1 MGWTENYALR
11 RRSAGRRNRS
21 IRANEPHAGMA
32 RSSAVRAEQFFAL
45 ASGEPANR
53 PRRVQERERGYRICR
68 RIRRLAA
75 RLAGSGRRDCISVLI
90 MERRD
95 STIGFLRIT
104 ASQLRRLAERVPE
117 IADELRS
124 LAQQLDDEADD
135 LAPDLS

>member
-1 MGWTENYALR
+1 
-11 RRSAGRRNRS
+11 
-21 IRANEPHAGMA
+21 
-32 RSSAVRAEQFFAL
+32 
-45 ASGEPANR
+45 
-53 PRRVQERERGYRICR
+53 
-68 RIRRLAA
+68 
-75 RLAGSGRRDCISVLI
+75 

-135 LAPDLS
+135 LAPNSTP